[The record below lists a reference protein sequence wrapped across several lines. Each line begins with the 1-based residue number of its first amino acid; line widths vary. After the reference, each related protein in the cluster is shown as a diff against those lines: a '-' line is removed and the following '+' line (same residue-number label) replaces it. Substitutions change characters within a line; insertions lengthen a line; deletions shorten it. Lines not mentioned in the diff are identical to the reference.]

1 MEKLFKVKYWDYS
14 DQRFQLNG
22 YICLSSS
29 IAWGF
34 LTILLTEVIHRPI
47 EAYVLGL
54 PTGISLSCVCAASVL
69 FAADTVRSVKE
80 ALDFAKMLDAMT
92 RMRAEFDDAQVQLA
106 LLKVEM
112 RDRAVQARDE
122 SRLRMELLR
131 SETTARTAALK
142 DEAAARTAALKDEA
156 AARTTALKDEAAAR
170 TAALS
175 RRLEEIRQWRQDLTG
190 KVSFYR
196 RGILQRNPSASSP
209 RFARAFEELREL
221 AERKH

>member
-1 MEKLFKVKYWDYS
+1 M
-14 DQRFQLNG
+14 
-22 YICLSSS
+22 
-29 IAWGF
+29 
-34 LTILLTEVIHRPI
+34 
-47 EAYVLGL
+47 
-54 PTGISLSCVCAASVL
+54 
-69 FAADTVRSVKE
+69 KE

-92 RMRAEFDDAQVQLA
+92 RMREEFDDAQVQLA
-106 LLKVEM
+106 LLKAEM

-131 SETTARTAALK
+131 SETTARTA
-142 DEAAARTAALKDEA
+142 
-156 AARTTALKDEAAAR
+156 ALKDEAAAR

-221 AERKH
+221 AERKR

>member
-1 MEKLFKVKYWDYS
+1 
-14 DQRFQLNG
+14 
-22 YICLSSS
+22 
-29 IAWGF
+29 
-34 LTILLTEVIHRPI
+34 
-47 EAYVLGL
+47 
-54 PTGISLSCVCAASVL
+54 
-69 FAADTVRSVKE
+69 
-80 ALDFAKMLDAMT
+80 
-92 RMRAEFDDAQVQLA
+92 
-106 LLKVEM
+106 
-112 RDRAVQARDE
+112 
-122 SRLRMELLR
+122 MELLR

-156 AARTTALKDEAAAR
+156 AARTTALKDEAAARTAALKDEAAAR

-221 AERKH
+221 AERKR